1 MSNTVSQ
8 EHEVSFTMDRPH
20 YSPSDNLVNLA
31 KSFVDYSVMETPDRY
46 ASPKL
51 YIDDFVFS
59 ARETDEASDI
69 ERLEAIDLL
78 ERIASQELASH
89 RTMMED
95 AARDI
100 FDPTWLVG
108 AVDFYKDDEGGF
120 IELYKKGELD
130 EYIHQRWEKLLWGH
144 LGSDCNQA
152 IIHRLYDKVVSEELP
167 AVIASLI
174 EKYQVDPE
182 KFTKQ
187 ALTIIRIEEEH
198 TEGGHND

>member
-8 EHEVSFTMDRPH
+8 EHETSFVMDRPH
-20 YSPSDNLVNLA
+20 YSPSDDLVNLA

-46 ASPKL
+46 ADPKL
-51 YIDDFVFS
+51 FIGDFVFS
-59 ARETDEASDI
+59 ARELEASDI
-69 ERLEAIDLL
+69 EHTEAIDLL
-78 ERIASQELASH
+78 ERVASQELAAH
-89 RTMMED
+89 RVMMED
-95 AARDI
+95 AAQDI
-100 FDPTWLVG
+100 FDDVWLVG
-108 AVDFYKDDEGGF
+108 AIDLFEDDEGGF
-120 IELYKKGELD
+120 IELYKKGELG
-130 EYIHQRWEKLLWGH
+130 EYIHQRWEELLWGH

-152 IIHRLYDKVVSEELP
+152 IIHRLYDEILNSEVP